1 MVRASPRRSLSAVP
15 VADSRCAATTRG
27 PRPPGARPA
36 PFAGDAVAAA
46 RTQVVVVGAGPA
58 GLTVANLLRAA
69 GIDCVLL
76 EERSRAFIERRPRAG
91 FIEEWAVRALDRHG
105 LADRLLRTA
114 PTQDSFEF
122 RVEGARHIVRYGEL
136 SGHRHFVYP
145 QQKLVTD
152 LVASHVG
159 GGGDIRFGVSNVRLH
174 DLETVRPAVSYEEDD
189 GRPHRIDCDFVA
201 GCDGARGVSRG
212 HLAAAGRLIASHDY
226 GIGWLALLVEAPP
239 SGPGV
244 IFGIHPRGFAAHMAR
259 GPEITRFY
267 LQCPPGD
274 SEDDWPEERVHE
286 ELRRRLTIPDGEIRL
301 GPLAER
307 RVLDMRNYV
316 VEPMSHGRLHLAG
329 ESAHLVAPIAAKGMN
344 LALHDALLLAE
355 AIAAHYAGDDAKL
368 AGYSDACL
376 GRVWQYQEFSQWLS
390 EIFHGHA
397 ADSPGN
403 LFHTRL
409 ALARLRRLL
418 KSRTAATAF
427 ADLYIGKHADF

>member
-1 MVRASPRRSLSAVP
+1 MAV
-15 VADSRCAATTRG
+15 G
-27 PRPPGARPA
+27 
-36 PFAGDAVAAA
+36 

-69 GIDCVLL
+69 GIGCVLL
-76 EERSRAFIERRPRAG
+76 EEQSRAFIERRPRAG
-91 FIEEWAVRALDRHG
+91 FIEEWAVRALEAHG

-114 PTQDSFEF
+114 QTQDSFEF
-122 RVEGARHIVRYGEL
+122 RVEGVRHVVRYGEL

-145 QQKLVTD
+145 QQNLVTD
-152 LVASHVG
+152 LVASHVD
-159 GGGDIRFGVSNVRLH
+159 GGGDVRFAVRDVRLH
-174 DLETVRPAVSYEEDD
+174 DLETDRPAVTYEDED
-189 GRPHRIDCDFVA
+189 GRPHRLECDFVA

-212 HLAAAGRLIASHDY
+212 CLAAAGRLFASHDY
-226 GIGWLALLVEAPP
+226 GIGWLALLAEAPP
-239 SGPGV
+239 SAPGV
-244 IFGIHPRGFAAHMAR
+244 IFGIHSRGFAAHMAR
-259 GPEITRFY
+259 SPQITRFY

-274 SEDDWPEERVHE
+274 SEENWPEERVHG
-286 ELRRRLTIPDGEIRL
+286 ELRSRLSIPGGEIRL
-301 GPLAER
+301 GPLVER

-316 VEPMSHGRLHLAG
+316 VEPMSYGRLHLAG

-344 LALHDALLLAE
+344 LALHDALLLAA
-355 AIAAHYAGDDAKL
+355 AIAAHYEGDETKL

-397 ADSPGN
+397 ADSPAN

-409 ALARLRRLL
+409 AQARLRRLL
-418 KSRTAATAF
+418 KSKTAATAF